1 MADSPKR
8 VLSGIQPS
16 GALHLGNYLGAIKQ
30 HIALQDEGECFYFI
44 ANYHALTTS
53 EDPNILRQRTQE
65 AACTYLA
72 LGLDPERATFY
83 RQSDVPAVTELAW
96 LLSTVAGMGLLERA
110 HSYKDKVAKG
120 ISPSVGLFTYPVLM
134 AADILA
140 FGATTVPVG
149 KDQVQHIEMC
159 RDIAQSFNATYGEVF
174 VIPESTR
181 GSGVS
186 VPGTDGQKMSKS
198 YNNTIPLFA
207 SPKIVKKAVMGI
219 VTDSTP
225 LEAPKD
231 PEKCTVFALY
241 SLLASPEEVESL
253 RAQYLGGNFGY
264 GSAKKTLLEKL
275 KAVFGPFQE
284 RYEHLVAHPD
294 EVEAILQT
302 GAQRA
307 RKVANEVVGQAR
319 NAVGL

>member
-1 MADSPKR
+1 MPRPTKR

-53 EDPNILRQRTQE
+53 EDPNILRERTQE
-65 AACTYLA
+65 AACAYLA

-96 LLSTVAGMGLLERA
+96 LLSTVAGVGLLERA

-159 RDIAQSFNATYGEVF
+159 RDMAQSFNALYGDVF
-174 VIPESTR
+174 VLPEATLESQW
-181 GSGVS
+181 S

-207 SPKIVKKAVMGI
+207 PAKNLKKAVMGI

-225 LEAPKD
+225 LEDPKD
-231 PEKCTVFALY
+231 PSQCTVFELY
-241 SLLASPEEVESL
+241 SLLASPEEVDDL
-253 RAQYLGGNFGY
+253 RHKYRVGYFGY
-264 GSAKKTLLEKL
+264 GSAKNLLLEKI

-284 RYEHLVAHPD
+284 RYEYLVAHPD

-307 RKVANEVVGQAR
+307 RKVADEVVGQAR